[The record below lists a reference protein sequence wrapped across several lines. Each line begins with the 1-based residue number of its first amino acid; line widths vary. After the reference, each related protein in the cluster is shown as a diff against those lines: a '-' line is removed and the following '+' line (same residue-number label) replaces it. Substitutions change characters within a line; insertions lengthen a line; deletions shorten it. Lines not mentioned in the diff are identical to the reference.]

1 MFGIGKNR
9 EEKKTACCYG
19 AQPEAAG
26 AQGTSEVRVLGS
38 GCAGCRAL
46 LENTRKA
53 VREMGKEGEI
63 TVEYVTELEKIMVY
77 GVMSLPALVVNGKI
91 ASVGRVLKPVE
102 IQEILGK

>member
-9 EEKKTACCYG
+9 EEKKTACCCG

-26 AQGTSEVRVLGS
+26 AHGASEVKVLGS

-46 LENTRKA
+46 LENTQKA

-63 TVEYVTELEKIMVY
+63 SVEYVTELEKIMAY
-77 GVMSLPALVVNGKI
+77 GVMSLPALVVDGKI
-91 ASVGRVLKPVE
+91 ASVGRVLKPAE
-102 IQEILGK
+102 IREILGK